1 MAFPIAQPP
10 GVLPRA
16 PDATQLA
23 IPAHARAWK
32 TAQDFEAMVLGQF
45 VAPMLAT
52 VDSSKGPFG
61 GGAAES
67 TWRPM
72 LAQELGRHIAK
83 GGGLGLA
90 VPVYHQMLRAQ
101 ELADQQA
108 AEKPA
113 DPARETPPPQEKP

>member
-1 MAFPIAQPP
+1 MAAPVI
-10 GVLPRA
+10 LPRA
-16 PDATQLA
+16 PTATELA
-23 IPAHARAWK
+23 APANARAWK

-45 VAPMLAT
+45 VAPMFAT

-61 GGAAES
+61 GGSAES

-72 LAQELGRHIAK
+72 MAQELGRHIAK

-108 AEKPA
+108 AEKA
-113 DPARETPPPQEKP
+113 AEKAAAQETP

>member
-1 MAFPIAQPP
+1 MPLPVAQPS
-10 GVLPRA
+10 GILPRA
-16 PDATQLA
+16 PGPAELA
-23 IPAHARAWK
+23 NPAQARAWK

-45 VAPMLAT
+45 VTPMLAT

-90 VPVYHQMLRAQ
+90 VPVYHQMLHAQ
-101 ELADQQA
+101 ELADRQA
-108 AEKPA
+108 AEKRA
-113 DPARETPPPQEKP
+113 ATTQETP